1 VKRFPI
7 KILFNV
13 WADANNTN
21 AQSLNARDIALRL
34 DPSRFESSMFVAR
47 EPDPRL
53 LNRKNIRLIH
63 LPHRLGSLVIAA
75 HLIWGRHDILFYPPF
90 NHLMDWYDALIWV
103 GRRKKIIATAEGTA
117 DTLQVVPFR
126 LRERLLRMVREAD
139 ACYAISPYIA
149 ETMLRKF
156 DLKMGVVPI
165 GVNTGMFG
173 PVDRS
178 KHLLPAKVLFVGSIQ
193 PRKQIGLILDLAQ
206 EIGPQ
211 ESEFHIIGNVIGAP
225 AYRDS
230 LLKRKVDD
238 NLDHVHFHGKLLQSE
253 VCEWM
258 QRCDIFILPSRLE
271 GTPKVVFEAAATG
284 LPCIVFDDYRTP
296 GVVDGVTGFQV
307 KTFEDMMT
315 RLKQLVEDRN
325 LRMKMGAAAMEH
337 VQQFDWDLIAKQW
350 EDVFEKTITGRKLD
364 SAQIHLSNTAYSSS

>member
-1 VKRFPI
+1 MSENFPI
-7 KILFNV
+7 RILFNIL
-13 WADANNTN
+13 ADEGNVN

-34 DPSRFESSMFVAR
+34 DPQRFESSMFVSN

-53 LNRKNIRLIH
+53 LGRKNIHLIH
-63 LPHRLGSLVIAA
+63 LPPRLGSLVIAS
-75 HLIWGRHDILFYPPF
+75 HLIWGKHDILFYPPF
-90 NHLMDWYDALIWV
+90 DHLMDWYNALIWI
-103 GRRKKIIATAEGTA
+103 GRQKKIISTAEGTA
-117 DTLQVVPFR
+117 EVVQGFPSPV
-126 LRERLLRMVREAD
+126 RERLLRMIREAD
-139 ACYAISPYIA
+139 ACFAISPYIA
-149 ETMLRKF
+149 ETMSRKF

-173 PVDRS
+173 PVNRN

-206 EIGPQ
+206 KIGPQ
-211 ESEFHIIGNVIGAP
+211 QSEFHIIGNVIGTP

-230 LLKRKVDD
+230 LLKRKVEE

-258 QRCDIFILPSRLE
+258 QRSDIFVLPSRLE

-296 GVVDGVTGFQV
+296 AVVDGVTGFQV
-307 KTFEDMMT
+307 NTFDEMMI
-315 RLKQLVEDRN
+315 RLRQLVEDRD
-325 LRMKMGAAAMEH
+325 LRMRMGAVAVDH
-337 VQQFDWDLIAKQW
+337 VKEFDWNLIAKQW
-350 EDVFEKTITGRKLD
+350 ERVFEETISKRVKV
-364 SAQIHLSNTAYSSS
+364 A